1 MRKTSAVIDLL
12 GGSRALGRQVSSEKE
27 LVVSLQKGLP
37 YRALKAV
44 KQRLRLSDREIAEAT
59 GIHPRTLIRRKSQ
72 QRLRSDESDRL
83 SRLVRVTARAIDV
96 LGSEE
101 NALAWLRHPNKAL
114 GGAVPLQYLS
124 TDMGA
129 VRVDAVLSHI
139 EWGDLS

>member
-1 MRKTSAVIDLL
+1 MRKTSALIDLL

-37 YRALKAV
+37 YRALEAV

-129 VRVDAVLSHI
+129 VRVDAVLSHM

>member
-1 MRKTSAVIDLL
+1 M
-12 GGSRALGRQVSSEKE
+12 
-27 LVVSLQKGLP
+27 
-37 YRALKAV
+37 
-44 KQRLRLSDREIAEAT
+44 
-59 GIHPRTLIRRKSQ
+59 
-72 QRLRSDESDRL
+72 
-83 SRLVRVTARAIDV
+83 TARAIDV

-129 VRVDAVLSHI
+129 VRVDAVLSHM